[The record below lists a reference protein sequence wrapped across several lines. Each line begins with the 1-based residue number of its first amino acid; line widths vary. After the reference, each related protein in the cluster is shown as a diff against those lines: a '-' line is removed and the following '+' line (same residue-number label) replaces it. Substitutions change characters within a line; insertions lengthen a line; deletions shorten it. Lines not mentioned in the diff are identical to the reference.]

1 MRTCPLRLKLIDLLR
16 SAPFLSVVNCISVT
30 DPPIPQAIEMNV
42 FKEQRGRIALYTAP
56 RTKDGATIAMLIEL
70 VGYALQRFL
79 QRCEY

>member
-1 MRTCPLRLKLIDLLR
+1 
-16 SAPFLSVVNCISVT
+16 
-30 DPPIPQAIEMNV
+30 MNV

-56 RTKDGATIAMLIEL
+56 GTKDGATIAMLLEL

>member
-1 MRTCPLRLKLIDLLR
+1 
-16 SAPFLSVVNCISVT
+16 
-30 DPPIPQAIEMNV
+30 MNV

-56 RTKDGATIAMLIEL
+56 RTKDGATIAMLLEL